1 VTRREFLL
9 VPPAAALAAPAKPVD
24 ITWISAISD
33 ELARSPADAIAFAK
47 QYGLKWLELRTVPGA
62 RKSYIDLTDEE
73 LKAAKKELAD
83 NGIGV
88 SHLAAPLLKIT
99 LPGTSPVRRTP
110 ESPEAKKKRE
120 ERDAA
125 AFNRRMEDLKKAA
138 NAAHILGTDKIRVFA
153 FSRVEDPLAILP
165 RVAEALEP
173 MVEYAGRQKMY
184 LVLENEGSCNVATCA
199 EMAALAKLLP
209 SKWFG
214 LNWDTLNGGSR
225 EVAFPDGY
233 NLLPKHRILN
243 VHIKGRAV
251 LDGPQKQDWA
261 AIFRTMVQDGYRHK
275 FGLETHID
283 IGGPGQIPASHEAM
297 KAIHAILQ
305 QL

>member
-1 VTRREFLL
+1 MTRREFLL
-9 VPPAAALAAPAKPVD
+9 VPPAAALAALAKPVD

-33 ELARSPADAIAFAK
+33 ELARSPADAVAFAK
-47 QYGLKWLELRTVPGA
+47 QYGLKWLELRTVPGT

-73 LKAAKKELAD
+73 LKAAKQELAD

-99 LPGTSPVRRTP
+99 LPGTTPVRRSP

-125 AFNRRMEDLKKAA
+125 AFNRRMEDLKRAA

-261 AIFRTMVQDGYRHK
+261 AIFRTMAQDGYRHK